1 MVKDIL
7 ELMGNWAY
15 LNAFCDR
22 YTAKQNQGK
31 TLVGIT
37 PEDFFNFFK
46 DNGYKYEKWGN
57 WSNDVIQVR
66 TNYYEDESFTCQSNL
81 SYMHRISIA
90 NSKTGFCLKYKQQ
103 EPGAFLT
110 NFFYEKCT
118 DWDGTPKKL
127 SYSNPTDWKE
137 EFFKVFKTMLDETTT
152 RITLKNKKDSAKDS
166 LQQIENEIDYAIMDA
181 VDEMAGT
188 GVYLK
193 KVNNEINSVTITYN
207 IRKDILNLYKNPYLS
222 IRKLKNGKYT
232 MQYKNYEYYDADL
245 TTWAQIKDGTT
256 PDQIKQF
263 IKDYFAPWLG
273 MKDIIYTKP
282 TFL

>member
-1 MVKDIL
+1 MTNDIL

-15 LNAFCDR
+15 QNAFYDR
-22 YTAKQNQGK
+22 YTSKKNQGK
-31 TLVGIT
+31 ILINLK

-46 DNGYKYEKWGN
+46 DNGFKYEQWGS
-57 WSNDVIQVR
+57 WTNDIIEVH
-66 TNYYEDESFTCQSNL
+66 TNYYEDESYNSTSNI
-81 SYMHRISIA
+81 SSIHRISIA
-90 NSKTGFCLKYKQQ
+90 NKKTGFTLKYKQQ
-103 EPGAFLT
+103 EPGTFLS
-110 NFFYEKCT
+110 NFFYEKCS

-127 SYSNPTDWKE
+127 NYTIPEDWKE
-137 EFFKVFKTMLDETTT
+137 QFFNVFKTVLDETTT
-152 RITLKNKKDSAKDS
+152 RISLKNKKDSVKDS
-166 LQQIENEIDYAIMDA
+166 LQQIENDIDYAILDA

-188 GVYLK
+188 GVYLSK
-193 KVNNEINSVTITYN
+193 INNEINSVSITYN
-207 IRKDILNLYKNPYLS
+207 IKKDVVNLYKNPYLS

-245 TTWAQIKDGTT
+245 TTWAQVKEGTT

-273 MKDIIYTKP
+273 MKDIIYTEP

>member
-15 LNAFCDR
+15 QNAFCDR
-22 YTAKQNQGK
+22 YTAKQSQGK
-31 TLVGIT
+31 KLVGLT

-57 WSNDVIQVR
+57 FSNDVIDVR
-66 TNYYEDESFTCQSNL
+66 TNFYDDESLTSETVLSNI
-81 SYMHRISIA
+81 HRISIA
-90 NSKTGFCLKYKQQ
+90 NAKTGFCLKYKQQ
-103 EPGAFLT
+103 EPGTFLS

-127 SYSNPTDWKE
+127 SYLSPADWKE

-152 RITLKNKKDSAKDS
+152 RMSLKHKKDSVKDS

-181 VDEMAGT
+181 VDEMAGN
-188 GVYLK
+188 G
-193 KVNNEINSVTITYN
+193 
-207 IRKDILNLYKNPYLS
+207 YLS

-232 MQYKNYEYYDADL
+232 MQYKNYEYYDADV

-273 MKDIIYTKP
+273 MKDIVYTKP
-282 TFL
+282 TFV

>member
-1 MVKDIL
+1 MAKDIL

-15 LNAFCDR
+15 QNAFYDR
-22 YTAKQNQGK
+22 YTSKKNQGK
-31 TLVGIT
+31 ILINLT

-46 DNGYKYEKWGN
+46 DNGFKYEQWGS
-57 WSNDVIQVR
+57 WTNDIIEVH
-66 TNYYEDESFTCQSNL
+66 TNYYEDESYNSTSNI
-81 SYMHRISIA
+81 SSIHRISIA
-90 NSKTGFCLKYKQQ
+90 NKKTGFTLKYKQQ
-103 EPGAFLT
+103 EPGTFLS
-110 NFFYEKCT
+110 NFFYEKCS

-127 SYSNPTDWKE
+127 NYTIPEDWKE
-137 EFFKVFKTMLDETTT
+137 QFFNVFKTVLDETTT
-152 RITLKNKKDSAKDS
+152 RISLKNKKDSVKDS
-166 LQQIENEIDYAIMDA
+166 LQQIENDIDYAILDA

-188 GVYLK
+188 GVYLSK
-193 KVNNEINSVTITYN
+193 INNEINSVSITYN
-207 IRKDILNLYKNPYLS
+207 IKKDVVNLYKNPYLS

-245 TTWAQIKDGTT
+245 TTWAQVKEGTT

-273 MKDIIYTKP
+273 MKDIIYTEP

>member
-1 MVKDIL
+1 MTNDIL
-7 ELMGNWAY
+7 ELMGNWVY
-15 LNAFCDR
+15 QNAFYDR
-22 YTAKQNQGK
+22 YTSKKNQGK
-31 TLVGIT
+31 ILINLT

-46 DNGYKYEKWGN
+46 DNGFKYEQCGSWT
-57 WSNDVIQVR
+57 NDIIEVH
-66 TNYYEDESFTCQSNL
+66 TNYYEDESYNSTSNI
-81 SYMHRISIA
+81 SSIHRINIA
-90 NSKTGFCLKYKQQ
+90 NKKTGFALKYKQQ
-103 EPGAFLT
+103 EPGTFLS
-110 NFFYEKCT
+110 NFFYEKCS

-127 SYSNPTDWKE
+127 NYTIPEDWKE
-137 EFFKVFKTMLDETTT
+137 QFFNAFKTMLDETTT
-152 RITLKNKKDSAKDS
+152 RISLKNKKDSVKDS
-166 LQQIENEIDYAIMDA
+166 LQQIENDIDYAILDA

-188 GVYLK
+188 GVYLSK
-193 KVNNEINSVTITYN
+193 INNEINSVSITYN
-207 IRKDILNLYKNPYLS
+207 IKKDVVNLYKNPYLS

-245 TTWAQIKDGTT
+245 TTWAQVKEGTT